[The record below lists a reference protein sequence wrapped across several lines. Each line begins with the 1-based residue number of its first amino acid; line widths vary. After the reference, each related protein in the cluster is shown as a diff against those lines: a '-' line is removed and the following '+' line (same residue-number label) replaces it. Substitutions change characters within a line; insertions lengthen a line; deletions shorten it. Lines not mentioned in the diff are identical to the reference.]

1 MINIKNML
9 INSYSVYKHTFPNG
23 KIYIGITKFKPEYR
37 WNKGKGY
44 DRQSYMYKAIQKYG
58 WDNIT
63 HRIIVDGVSKECAC
77 QLEKDLI
84 AKYKTNDRR
93 FGYNNSTGGENPGT
107 GVKKVISL
115 ETRIKISD
123 TQKGRKLTDDW
134 IKNIIV
140 GRKDYKHSDETK
152 RKISDATKIPIL
164 QYSLDN
170 DLICEYE
177 SILEASINT
186 NIPKQNIC
194 KCCKGY
200 RQTAG
205 GYKWV
210 YKVKGSSHKKQNN

>member
-1 MINIKNML
+1 M
-9 INSYSVYKHTFPNG
+9 SETYSVYEHICPNG
-23 KIYIGITKFKPEYR
+23 KRYIGITSRNPKLR
-37 WNKGKGY
+37 WGKNGIGYKYHNKHFFN
-44 DRQSYMYKAIQKYG
+44 AICKYG

-115 ETRIKISD
+115 ETRIKISN

-194 KCCKGY
+194 KCCKGH

-210 YKVKGSSHKKQNN
+210 YKVKGSSHKKIKQLME